1 MDGYPSIVGRANASK
16 NSDLIRR
23 AAQLF
28 GSLGGKARAK
38 ALTPAQRR
46 EIAQK
51 AIRARWEREKK
62 AKGARK

>member
-1 MDGYPSIVGRANASK
+1 MRRAKAQQDA
-16 NSDLIRR
+16 DLLKR

-46 EIAQK
+46 EIARK
-51 AIRARWEREKK
+51 AIRTRWDRQKK
-62 AKGARK
+62 QKG